1 MIRRAAV
8 GTEKEIAEN
17 LLAAGCGEAEIE
29 NILSSIRKGDYKGM
43 EKLIAACRK
52 KQLDRLHDSQACIDR
67 LDYLSYQLSK
77 EHFYGTEGI
86 S

>member
-1 MIRRAAV
+1 MN
-8 GTEKEIAEN
+8 TEKEIAEN

-29 NILSSIRKGDYKGM
+29 SILSSIQKGDRKST

-52 KQLDRLHDSQACIDR
+52 KQLDRLHDSQDCIDR

-77 EHFYGTEGI
+77 A
-86 S
+86 

>member
-1 MIRRAAV
+1 MKS
-8 GTEKEIAEN
+8 EKEIAEN

-29 NILSSIRKGDYKGM
+29 SILYSIHKGDRKGT

-77 EHFYGTEGI
+77 T
-86 S
+86 